1 MELKNDF
8 TFLAFNLEKVSSSS
22 DKKIKK
28 SVISD
33 FFIKKLWRFTD
44 EWA

>member
-8 TFLAFNLEKVSSSS
+8 TFLALNLEKVSSSS

-28 SVISD
+28 SGISD
-33 FFIKKLWRFTD
+33 FFIKKLWQFTD